1 MSPFCAINDVHF
13 VSEYADRWPIAPT
26 NKNGFAPLM
35 QTEALKMLSKSFSQR
50 PALTIESI
58 FIKLLSAIFAE
69 AINWSISDACLTIR
83 AYIKI
88 EEIRKNDGAKENKD
102 IAKEY
107 RIMLEKLEAIRKGR
121 HLAIL
126 GEENEEKILYK
137 KILDIIYKT
146 YKEVSVLNKDYVQ
159 ISEKLYDEIKSIVD
173 GYVLYRKANESENDS
188 QKQRKEEEQE
198 RWKK

>member
-1 MSPFCAINDVHF
+1 MDF
-13 VSEYADRWPIAPT
+13 EKEETYR
-26 NKNGFAPLM
+26 
-35 QTEALKMLSKSFSQR
+35 R
-50 PALTIESI
+50 
-58 FIKLLSAIFAE
+58 FI
-69 AINWSISDACLTIR
+69 

-88 EEIRKNDGAKENKD
+88 EEARKNDGAKEKKD

-121 HLAIL
+121 YLAIL
-126 GEENEEKILYK
+126 GEENEEKALYK

>member
-1 MSPFCAINDVHF
+1 MDF
-13 VSEYADRWPIAPT
+13 EKEETYR
-26 NKNGFAPLM
+26 
-35 QTEALKMLSKSFSQR
+35 R
-50 PALTIESI
+50 
-58 FIKLLSAIFAE
+58 FI
-69 AINWSISDACLTIR
+69 

-88 EEIRKNDGAKENKD
+88 EEARKNDGAKEKKD

-126 GEENEEKILYK
+126 GEENEEKALYK

-146 YKEVSVLNKDYVQ
+146 YKEVSVLNKDYAQ
-159 ISEKLYDEIKSIVD
+159 ISEKLYDKIKRTVD
-173 GYVLYRKANESENDS
+173 GYVLDRKENESENDS

-198 RWKK
+198 R

>member
-1 MSPFCAINDVHF
+1 MDF
-13 VSEYADRWPIAPT
+13 EREETYR
-26 NKNGFAPLM
+26 
-35 QTEALKMLSKSFSQR
+35 R
-50 PALTIESI
+50 
-58 FIKLLSAIFAE
+58 FI
-69 AINWSISDACLTIR
+69 

-88 EEIRKNDGAKENKD
+88 EEARKNNGAKENKD

-107 RIMLEKLEAIRKGR
+107 RIILKKLEAIRKGR
-121 HLAIL
+121 YLAIL
-126 GEENEEKILYK
+126 GEENEEKALYK

-198 RWKK
+198 R